1 MSDDKKIT
9 VPRAAA
15 TADEGQSYVTN
26 NVSIA
31 EESPN
36 RNRKV
41 KGPSRMLSEAIITS
55 GRFLKLSDKAKV
67 LYMYLMV
74 RTDDE
79 GVVEAY
85 PAMMFAGAQENALD
99 ELIGKRFVIRLN
111 EDDVVRITHFFEQN
125 TLRADRI
132 KPSRFHDL
140 IADSCPQTA
149 ADCQP
154 NINQSNPI
162 KPNIRE
168 VNTTQSKS
176 VQGNKTGDNGD
187 AKEYVVFNPKE
198 EYVIPYVMERF
209 GYKYGF
215 SEGDIR
221 LLVELADML
230 EGISRETDHDPDG
243 SGYEW
248 MQDYFS
254 ILFRKL
260 EREISNKEIRD
271 PYAYLKAMIENE
283 LRAEGKMSEGHN
295 NTRKVG

>member
-1 MSDDKKIT
+1 MSDDKKT

-26 NVSIA
+26 TVSIA
-31 EESPN
+31 EETPN

-125 TLRADRI
+125 TLRADRT

-140 IADSCPQTA
+140 IADSCLQIA
-149 ADCQP
+149 ANCQP
-154 NINQSNPI
+154 KINQSNQI
-162 KPNIRE
+162 KPNKRE

-176 VQGNKTGDNGD
+176 VQGDGSEDWNY

-209 GYKYGF
+209 GYKYGL

-271 PYAYLKAMIENE
+271 KYAYLKAMIENE
-283 LRAEGKMSEGHN
+283 LRAEGKIPEGYN